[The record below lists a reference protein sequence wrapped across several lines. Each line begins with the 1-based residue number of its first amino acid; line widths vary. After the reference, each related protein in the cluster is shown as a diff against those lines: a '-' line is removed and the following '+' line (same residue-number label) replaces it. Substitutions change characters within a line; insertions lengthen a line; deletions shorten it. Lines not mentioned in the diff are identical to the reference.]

1 MREKIKICRVC
12 HQTIPDN
19 KTYFKIKERTVY
31 PDLDGN
37 WWAMNKVYIC
47 ETCIR
52 KIREIV
58 KTEA

>member
-1 MREKIKICRVC
+1 MREKTKICRVC
-12 HQTIPDN
+12 HQTIPDS
-19 KTYFKIKERTVY
+19 KTYFKIKERIVY